1 MIYAISTNKPLYD
14 CDDIK
19 YISVQESIEILN
31 KMPVIQLDTETSGW
45 RNFLLIF

>member
-31 KMPVIQLDTETSGW
+31 QMSIIQVDSETSGW

>member
-31 KMPVIQLDTETSGW
+31 KMFVIQVDTETSGW
-45 RNFLLIF
+45 LNFLLIL